1 MINGRLTYS
10 DIVRLIHIVWSSKH
24 SDKYKKDLTIGL
36 VGLKEQV
43 IE

>member
-1 MINGRLTYS
+1 MINGKLTYS
-10 DIVRLIHIVWSSKH
+10 DIVRLIHIVWLSNH

-36 VGLKEQV
+36 VGLKEEV